1 MTELERAAAFEEFMR
16 DRCVERVV
24 ETRFGPA
31 LFNDT
36 HPTIWF
42 LNVLRADDAGD
53 ATAEELAA
61 EADRVQSELRHRRVI
76 LPLGRPDLVDGFRK
90 LGWEPDQFLFM
101 AYRGNAEPV
110 DTARTEEVGPEQ
122 TRQLREAIIREW
134 QEGADEKTVSELLA
148 ADMVQA
154 GAVDPRIFGIFEDGV
169 VVSSARLYS
178 DGATAQVED
187 VATLPG
193 YRGRGYAKALV
204 TRAVEE
210 ALAAEHEFI
219 FLVADAEA
227 WPKKLY
233 ARLGFEELGSR
244 FAFLKRCK
252 PG

>member
-1 MTELERAAAFEEFMR
+1 MTELERAAAFEELMR

-61 EADRVQSELRHRRVI
+61 EADRVQSELQHRRVI
-76 LPLGRPDLVDGFRK
+76 LPLGRPDLVDGFRQ
-90 LGWEPDQFLFM
+90 LGWEPDHFLFM
-101 AYRGNAEPV
+101 AFRGNAEPV
-110 DTARTEEVGPEQ
+110 DTARTEEVRPEQ

-134 QEGADEKTVSELLA
+134 QEGADEKTVSELFA

-154 GAVDPRIFGIFEDGV
+154 GALHPRIFGIVEDGV

-178 DGATAQVED
+178 DGATAQVEE
-187 VATLPG
+187 V
-193 YRGRGYAKALV
+193 
-204 TRAVEE
+204 
-210 ALAAEHEFI
+210 
-219 FLVADAEA
+219 
-227 WPKKLY
+227 
-233 ARLGFEELGSR
+233 
-244 FAFLKRCK
+244 
-252 PG
+252 

>member
-1 MTELERAAAFEEFMR
+1 MTELERAAAFEELMR

-61 EADRVQSELRHRRVI
+61 EADRVQSELQHRRVI
-76 LPLGRPDLVDGFRK
+76 LPLGRPDLVDGFRQ
-90 LGWEPDQFLFM
+90 LGWEPDHFLFM
-101 AYRGNAEPV
+101 AFRGNAEPV
-110 DTARTEEVGPEQ
+110 DTARTEEVRPEQ

-134 QEGADEKTVSELLA
+134 QEGADEKTVSELFA

-154 GAVDPRIFGIFEDGV
+154 GALHPRIFGIVEDGV

-178 DGATAQVED
+178 DGATAQVEE
-187 VATLPG
+187 VATLPE

-204 TRAVEE
+204 IRAVEE

-244 FAFLKRCK
+244 FAFY
-252 PG
+252 

>member
-1 MTELERAAAFEEFMR
+1 MR

-61 EADRVQSELRHRRVI
+61 EADRVQSELQHRRVI
-76 LPLGRPDLVDGFRK
+76 LPLGRPDLVDGFRQ
-90 LGWEPDQFLFM
+90 LGWEPDHFLFM
-101 AYRGNAEPV
+101 AFRGNAEPV
-110 DTARTEEVGPEQ
+110 DTARTEEVRPEQ

-134 QEGADEKTVSELLA
+134 QEGADEKTVSELFA

-154 GAVDPRIFGIFEDGV
+154 GALHPRIFGIVEDGV

-178 DGATAQVED
+178 DGATAQVEE
-187 VATLPG
+187 VATLPE

-204 TRAVEE
+204 IRAVEE

>member
-1 MTELERAAAFEEFMR
+1 MAF
-16 DRCVERVV
+16 
-24 ETRFGPA
+24 
-31 LFNDT
+31 
-36 HPTIWF
+36 
-42 LNVLRADDAGD
+42 
-53 ATAEELAA
+53 
-61 EADRVQSELRHRRVI
+61 
-76 LPLGRPDLVDGFRK
+76 
-90 LGWEPDQFLFM
+90 
-101 AYRGNAEPV
+101 RGNAEPV
-110 DTARTEEVGPEQ
+110 DTARTEEVRPEQ

-134 QEGADEKTVSELLA
+134 QEGADEKTVSELFA

-154 GAVDPRIFGIFEDGV
+154 GALHPRIFGIVEDGV

-178 DGATAQVED
+178 DGATAQVEE
-187 VATLPG
+187 VATLPE

-204 TRAVEE
+204 IRAVEE

>member
-1 MTELERAAAFEEFMR
+1 MTELERAAAFEELMR

-61 EADRVQSELRHRRVI
+61 EADRVQSELQHRRVI
-76 LPLGRPDLVDGFRK
+76 LPLGRPDLVDGFRQ
-90 LGWEPDQFLFM
+90 LGWEPDHFLFM
-101 AYRGNAEPV
+101 AFRGNAEPV
-110 DTARTEEVGPEQ
+110 DTARTEEVRPEQ

-134 QEGADEKTVSELLA
+134 QEGADEKTVSELFA

-154 GAVDPRIFGIFEDGV
+154 GALHPRIFGIVEDGV

-178 DGATAQVED
+178 DGAISSCMSS
-187 VATLPG
+187 G
-193 YRGRGYAKALV
+193 
-204 TRAVEE
+204 
-210 ALAAEHEFI
+210 
-219 FLVADAEA
+219 A
-227 WPKKLY
+227 WTW
-233 ARLGFEELGSR
+233 
-244 FAFLKRCK
+244 
-252 PG
+252 